1 MFLQSVCL
9 AHLAFERIA
18 QVSAFKP
25 SFGHAH
31 TKPHPKVMRSSIVG
45 RALEQPNK
53 AQRKCRKAIALCKQR
68 FDYFMSFE
76 PLPRAERIAGRG
88 VWHGRGGQG
97 NSLVVG
103 FVRNRQNAADRV
115 RIFDDLRQLG
125 VFGAGKGTGFFEKNA
140 QLLVAILQIILPL
153 FGGTMLYR
161 CFIDKFI
168 FRNKM

>member
-1 MFLQSVCL
+1 
-9 AHLAFERIA
+9 
-18 QVSAFKP
+18 
-25 SFGHAH
+25 
-31 TKPHPKVMRSSIVG
+31 
-45 RALEQPNK
+45 
-53 AQRKCRKAIALCKQR
+53 
-68 FDYFMSFE
+68 MSFE

-88 VWHGRGGQG
+88 VWHGRVGQG

-103 FVRNRQNAADRV
+103 FVRNRQNAADRG